1 MITEIEIIFYY
12 FKINIIL
19 GKKIDFLNMYI

>member
-19 GKKIDFLNMYI
+19 GEEIDFLNMYI